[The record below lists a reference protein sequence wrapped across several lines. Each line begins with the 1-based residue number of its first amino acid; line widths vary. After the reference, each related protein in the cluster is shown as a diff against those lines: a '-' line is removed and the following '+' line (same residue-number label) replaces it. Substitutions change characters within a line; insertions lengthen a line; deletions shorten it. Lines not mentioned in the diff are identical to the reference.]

1 MKAKRQPGGFL
12 HIKIRAAL
20 MGSTVLGNGGV
31 SRGNAMHAR
40 SMLCPVLRAVLD

>member
-40 SMLCPVLRAVLD
+40 SLLCPVRRAVLD